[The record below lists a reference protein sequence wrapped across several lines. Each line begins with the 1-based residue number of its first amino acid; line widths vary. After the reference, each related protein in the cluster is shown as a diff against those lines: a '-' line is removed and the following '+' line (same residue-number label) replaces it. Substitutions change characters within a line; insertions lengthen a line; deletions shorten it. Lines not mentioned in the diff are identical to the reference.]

1 MRCRCQLCVGD
12 RDEGFAE
19 MLEAI
24 TDYGAGVVEVTGAQ
38 FDFAH
43 TVGLWHSAGVPD
55 VVMFGLD
62 TDDMIGWLS
71 RFVEVGRAQG
81 WPGPDEEFG
90 GVVDGAVT
98 RLRPVHESWF
108 GGLLDSVLHF
118 YREPV
123 PMSVLLWPDGDGRW
137 PWDADA
143 DEDCRV
149 SQPWAWGPVSEQQAG
164 PWRLLGELGAEFPF
178 PTSPD
183 VWALTSKSIVD
194 GDRAP
199 VWLARSE
206 GLYDVLDERGY
217 GADDLALAY
226 LGDITTRHP
235 VLYKAADLPD
245 DAAVVVHEGI
255 WTPAERGPEHLEA
268 SIAAWQSAGTV

>member
-1 MRCRCQLCVGD
+1 MGD

-19 MLEAI
+19 VLDAVAEF
-24 TDYGAGVVEVTGAQ
+24 GAGVVEVSGAQ

-55 VVMFGLD
+55 VAMFGLGGE
-62 TDDMIGWLS
+62 DMAGWLG
-71 RFVEVGRAQG
+71 RCVEVGRARG
-81 WPGPDEEFG
+81 WPEPDVDFG
-90 GVVDGAVT
+90 GVIDEAPT

-108 GGLLDSVLHF
+108 GGLFDSARYF
-118 YREPV
+118 YRGPA
-123 PMSVLLWPDGDGRW
+123 PMSVLLWPDGAGRW

-143 DEDCRV
+143 EEDCRV
-149 SQPWAWGPVSEQQAG
+149 SQPWAWGPVAAQPAG
-164 PWRLLGELGAEFPF
+164 PWRLLGELGADFPF

-183 VWALTSKSIVD
+183 VWALTSRSIVE
-194 GDRAP
+194 GSRSP
-199 VWLARSE
+199 VWLARGE

-235 VLYKAADLPD
+235 VLYGAADLAD
-245 DAAVVVHEGI
+245 DAAVVVHEGT
-255 WTPAERGPEHLEA
+255 WTPVERGQEHLDA
-268 SIAAWQSAGTV
+268 SVAAWQSAGTV